1 MLKQVKYQ
9 NKAVDEL
16 VEKVV
21 RLLNTSGKRKK
32 LVFKAPTGSGKTVMA
47 SEMLSRL
54 ARELPERTDSAVSR
68 AAFIWIAPNK
78 LHEQSYF
85 KMKNFFTESRIL
97 KPVVYDEL
105 DLSVDGYIH
114 PGEILFVNWESINKD
129 NAVMIRET
137 ERSASLYELT
147 DRTQQDNGIPIV
159 VIVDEEHMFGGKN
172 AKKSE
177 KVLAR
182 IDPKLEIRISA
193 TPISQGDEQVT
204 VYRDDVVKEEMIK
217 ESIVLNPS
225 LNPGDRSLSETLI
238 REAIVKRKEI
248 ADAYEA
254 LGVNINPLLL
264 IQLPNDT
271 NESNTAEDNR
281 VKDEVISYLSA
292 NEGTTVQNG
301 RLAVWLSKEKENL
314 EGIEQLDNLTE
325 VLLFKQAIALGWD
338 CPRAAVLLIFRKME
352 SFTFTMQT
360 LGRILRMPEQK
371 FYTNP
376 LLNKGYVFTDLSYRQ
391 VEIASDDMAYISR
404 MRAVRR
410 PQLKN
415 VSLTSTYTERKSSD
429 RKRLGPKFRQ
439 ILKKWLS
446 RQWSIDYNPSLFSLF
461 GDESD
466 IPSAE
471 EESRRLAENRVLAGR
486 SIKLDVASIS
496 VEIPKD
502 LVLADEIGKVDVTSK
517 VRFAR
522 TSAEVG
528 RVFDE
533 FCLRQLGG
541 WEKYWSLPTLENAI
555 IDSFDEILGI
565 DEASAKKIVLYHA
578 NRQFFTAAIESALAE
593 YGDTMNRRAKASE
606 RDYIHYSWE
615 VPEERVYNE
624 QSCREEDMVHN
635 HALEPFVKEN
645 RASAPEDRF
654 VAFLEANTRYIDWWY
669 KNGESGM
676 SDYAVPFTKANGEKS
691 LFYVDFIVRMKNGQ
705 VFLFDTK
712 TRESDRDAANKH
724 NALIDY
730 MDDPVNKALH
740 LKGGVLIESRT
751 DVWRFCPAKIDG
763 TGSTEAWE
771 AFFPAEYVD

>member
-9 NKAVDEL
+9 NTAVDEL

-54 ARELPERTDSAVSR
+54 ARELPERTDSAVGR

-204 VYRDDVVKEEMIK
+204 VYREDVVKEEMIK
-217 ESIVLNPS
+217 ESIVLNPA

-238 REAIVKRKEI
+238 REALAKRKEI

-254 LGVNINPLLL
+254 LGININPLLL
-264 IQLPNDT
+264 IQLPNDS
-271 NESNTAEDNR
+271 NEANTAEDNR

-292 NEGTTVQNG
+292 NEDITVQNG

-446 RQWSIDYNPSLFSLF
+446 QQWSIDYNPSLFSLF
-461 GDESD
+461 GDEAD
-466 IPSAE
+466 VPSAE
-471 EESRRLAENRVLAGR
+471 EETRRIAENRILAGR
-486 SIKLDVASIS
+486 SVKLDVASIS

-606 RDYIHYSWE
+606 RDYIHYNWE

-676 SDYAVPFTKANGEKS
+676 SDYAVPFTKTNGEKS

-730 MDDPVNKALH
+730 MDEPTNKALH